1 MQIQGIDLKRKNK
14 VVILPYFYVVY
25 QQFSL
30 TEPKIKN
37 PANAEF

>member
-30 TEPKIKN
+30 TEPKTKVDKK
-37 PANAEF
+37 